1 MRKKLS
7 YRKARKGVAEQYNV
21 SINQE
26 IIRSLG
32 ITQNDRTVELFYD
45 RFTNRLIIRK
55 SEKNEVRGGPLI
67 FLYNNIYV

>member
-1 MRKKLS
+1 MKKKLS

-32 ITQNDRTVELFYD
+32 ITQNDRTVQMFYD
-45 RFTNRLIIRK
+45 RTSKRLIIRK
-55 SEKNEVRGGPLI
+55 V
-67 FLYNNIYV
+67 

>member
-32 ITQNDRTVELFYD
+32 ITPNDRKVELFYD

-55 SEKNEVRGGPLI
+55 SEKK
-67 FLYNNIYV
+67 

>member
-21 SINQE
+21 SINQD

-55 SEKNEVRGGPLI
+55 SEKK
-67 FLYNNIYV
+67 